1 MIFVDVVLPV
11 GKVAASSGRE
21 RKGGRE
27 GGRETETERERERET
42 ERHRQA
48 ERHRESTCC
57 SWYKFRV

>member
-27 GGRETETERERERET
+27 GGRETETERERERDRET
-42 ERHRQA
+42 QTG
-48 ERHRESTCC
+48 REAQ
-57 SWYKFRV
+57 RVDLLFLV